1 MASRPSGFADELLD
15 WHPEKMTSYRCDTGM
30 AFLLSECACACVKWK
45 GGRTPCHK
53 GGTCLL
59 WFQAHSGCHFGIGLS
74 PLEIWALN
82 RNLEDILGRPG
93 WVLHWTGK
101 LQH

>member
-1 MASRPSGFADELLD
+1 MASPPSGFADELLD

-30 AFLLSECACACVKWK
+30 AFLLSECACACVRWK
-45 GGRTPCHK
+45 GERTPCHK

-59 WFQAHSGCHFGIGLS
+59 WSQPHSSCHFGIVLS
-74 PLEIWALN
+74 PLEKWALN

-93 WVLHWTGK
+93 
-101 LQH
+101 